1 MECIPSIPPRPNRT
15 FYQRNCIQL
24 LAARW
29 SEILHQNISRYI
41 IISRCTIYALYK
53 DRNLKCYQA
62 VTSVTSPQSFPLLLV
77 DLTKIPKIGQPPII
91 PKNLKQAHQTVTKS
105 LNPTKIIQDPGMICQ
120 TLSVANALSFQ
131 ASLGVMGENGDPSPA
146 DNPMAM
152 AFRTKSKAACG
163 HRPTR
168 GNNPCHFM
176 TCPPC
181 PRNLRYYLILCC
193 NAMSKSS
200 KGKSF
205 GKHRETMTC
214 HDWALASAC
223 RACAGKV
230 GKTPDHSWKRYL
242 SVRTTVQQQHEEQ
255 PMLWDF
261 MRLMS
266 HFDSYIYNI
275 IYTYVWGVQLHLLAP
290 LHEFVHDML
299 ALSKPCRSCSQYQ
312 LGAKTSLRLWDPG
325 VSPSWT
331 NNSSEGII
339 YTKYKKWLN
348 NIGKYGTQLA
358 RYGYYILFVSSWF
371 FLHDV
376 TVHPKASCSMRQPA
390 LNTASMTSA
399 GSSGSMLQT
408 LAFRSNFSPETWPSS
423 LMSYDV
429 FDILFRATLAQP
441 AQTWQWPWHGKTLA
455 CHPKTAWLPHST
467 LLSSFEK
474 ASWPGSDVPAHEVQE
489 ISAAFSH
496 RIHHVAPSCTM
507 FVAIGRSSRH

>member
-1 MECIPSIPPRPNRT
+1 MS
-15 FYQRNCIQL
+15 
-24 LAARW
+24 
-29 SEILHQNISRYI
+29 NIVSGQCLI
-41 IISRCTIYALYK
+41 
-53 DRNLKCYQA
+53 
-62 VTSVTSPQSFPLLLV
+62 FP
-77 DLTKIPKIGQPPII
+77 GF
-91 PKNLKQAHQTVTKS
+91 S
-105 LNPTKIIQDPGMICQ
+105 W
-120 TLSVANALSFQ
+120 
-131 ASLGVMGENGDPSPA
+131 GDGWERRPSPA

-168 GNNPCHFM
+168 GNNPATSWHVRHAHEITILLDTMLQCHVQKLQRKILWKTSGNHDMPWLSLGQCLSCMCRQGREDSRPFVKEIPKRSYNGS
-176 TCPPC
+176 TATW
-181 PRNLRYYLILCC
+181 RAANALRLH
-193 NAMSKSS
+193 AVDV
-200 KGKSF
+200 SF
-205 GKHRETMTC
+205 
-214 HDWALASAC
+214 W
-223 RACAGKV
+223 
-230 GKTPDHSWKRYL
+230 
-242 SVRTTVQQQHEEQ
+242 
-255 PMLWDF
+255 F
-261 MRLMS
+261 I
-266 HFDSYIYNI
+266 YIYNIIYI

-312 LGAKTSLRLWDPG
+312 LGAKTSLRLWGPG

-331 NNSSEGII
+331 NNSSEEII
-339 YTKYKKWLN
+339 YTKYEKWLN

-474 ASWPGSDVPAHEVQE
+474 GKLAWFWCTGTRGTGNLCCLQSSYSPCCTIV
-489 ISAAFSH
+489 
-496 RIHHVAPSCTM
+496 HHVCCDWSILTALKKTETPQKKPVCGMALMLPWAPLASSDHKTWLKKNSENLSNYWQVRLA
-507 FVAIGRSSRH
+507 FVRNELSVQTKASSLGLCQAFHDAEF